1 MFTIIARWTIAHGRE
16 AAART
21 ALTRLATQVR
31 TQEPDTLLYLV
42 FVPDMNELSLPTASP
57 LEVVFVEG
65 YTNKRAFLAHLNGP
79 VFTQFKAK
87 HQGLFLSTTVTGAD
101 GKPVQSPFVLVQNV
115 RRLGGFVRSGADGA
129 GARARANLRR
139 AQGETGGRAL
149 EGRATVRPRAS

>member
-87 HQGLFLSTTVTGAD
+87 HQRLFLSTTVTGAD

-139 AQGETGGRAL
+139 AEGETGGRAL
-149 EGRATVRPRAS
+149 EGRAKVRPRAS